1 MEIGYRLN
9 RKECMKT
16 KEQALQELSKINNNL
31 TLLMKK
37 KKALQSFIKDEEDR
51 INNTDPKARAWSLKN
66 DEEFIKLHHRKRNT
80 KEIARIMN
88 YSERQVQRFLKE
100 D

>member
-1 MEIGYRLN
+1 M
-9 RKECMKT
+9 
-16 KEQALQELSKINNNL
+16 QELIKVNNNL

-51 INNTDPKARAWSLKN
+51 IEGIDPRERAYQLQYDK
-66 DEEFIKLHHRKRNT
+66 DFIDRYKRPRKP
-80 KEIARIMN
+80 KEIANIMS
-88 YSERQVQRFLKE
+88 YSEKQIRRFLEIKKE